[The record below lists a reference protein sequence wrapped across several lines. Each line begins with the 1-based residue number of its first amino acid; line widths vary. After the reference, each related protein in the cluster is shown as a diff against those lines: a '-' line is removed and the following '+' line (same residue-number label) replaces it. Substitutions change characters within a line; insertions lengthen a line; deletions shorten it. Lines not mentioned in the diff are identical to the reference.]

1 MKKIFAL
8 LLVAALAAGL
18 VSTTAVAQENSGLK
32 LGLSITTSV
41 DSSRDAGDSDGL
53 AQVDSDAVAVLVDAN
68 GVIVNVAIDSAQT
81 KMPFTA
87 QGKLGENF
95 PTQPKT
101 KTEKGAEYGMAAV
114 STVGEWDQ
122 QIAALR
128 LYLIGKTAEQVQG
141 IALDDS
147 THPTDADLTAG
158 CTMAIGSYI
167 SGVLKAIES
176 AQPCG
181 ASATDLLGIGIV
193 TNASRSVDSMDGA
206 NGLCEAYSY
215 YAAATVN
222 ADGAV
227 TACYIDSTQG
237 SVKFDETGKITT
249 DLNAAVTT
257 KQESGDAYGMKAASS
272 IGREWYE
279 QANAFA
285 AYVIGKTA
293 SQIESIAVDEETKP
307 ADADLVASVTVSV
320 GEFQGAVIKAVS
332 TAK

>member
-1 MKKIFAL
+1 MKKIVSL
-8 LLVAALAAGL
+8 LLVAALAVGL
-18 VSTTAVAQENSGLK
+18 GSTAAVAQETTGLK
-32 LGLSITTSV
+32 LGFSILTSLN
-41 DSSRDAGDSDGL
+41 SSRDAGDSDGL
-53 AQVDSDAVAVLVDAN
+53 AQVESDAVAVLVDAN
-68 GVIVNVAIDSAQT
+68 GVIVNVAIDSVQS

-87 QGKLGENF
+87 QGQLGANF

-101 KTEKGAEYGMAAV
+101 KTELGTEYGMSAV
-114 STVGEWDQ
+114 SKVGEWDQ

-147 THPTDADLTAG
+147 TRPTGADLTAG

-167 SGVLKAIES
+167 NGVLKAIEL

-181 ASATDLLGIGIV
+181 ASATDQLGVGIV
-193 TNASRSVDSMDGA
+193 TDTGRSVDSMDGA
-206 NGLCEAYSY
+206 SGLCEAYSY
-215 YAAATVN
+215 YAAVAVN

-227 TACYIDSTQG
+227 TACFIDSTQG
-237 SVKFDETGKITT
+237 AVKFDATGTITT

-285 AYVIGKTA
+285 AYVLGKTVA
-293 SQIESIAVDEETKP
+293 EIEGIAVDAEAVPTG
-307 ADADLVASVTVSV
+307 ADLVASVTVSV

-332 TAK
+332 VAK